1 MAEKSRSVGG
11 RPAFKPTDDQRRV
24 VEMMVSGGIPQSE
37 IAKCIGEKGIS
48 EDTLR
53 KHFKHE
59 LDNGMARAR
68 TQAVARLRQIMM
80 QQDDIKAATT
90 ATIFYLKTKGGFS
103 ERQQVEHSGEI
114 ETKGGVPAV
123 TVIIEGGAAALAAD
137 SEILEDGGDDSD
149 G

>member
-1 MAEKSRSVGG
+1 MAGKSRSVGG
-11 RPAFKPTDDQRRV
+11 RPSFKPTDEQRRLV
-24 VEMMVSGGIPQSE
+24 KMMVSGGIPHPDISR
-37 IAKCIGEKGIS
+37 CLGIS
-48 EDTLR
+48 EPTLR
-53 KHFKHE
+53 KHFRNE
-59 LDNGMARAR
+59 LDIGMAEAQ

-80 QQDDIKAATT
+80 QQEDIKAATT